1 MPGSHHSVTSAV
13 GRTPACAAHRAKVK
27 APTIKTT
34 EPAVGTPAV
43 IVAEH
48 HGSDA
53 DRQAITLQFVAGRK
67 ILP

>member
-1 MPGSHHSVTSAV
+1 MQ
-13 GRTPACAAHRAKVK
+13 TPAWAAHRKVRT
-27 APTIKTT
+27 PTIKPT

-43 IVAEH
+43 NIAGH

-53 DRQAITLQFVAGRK
+53 DHQAVTLQFVAGRK